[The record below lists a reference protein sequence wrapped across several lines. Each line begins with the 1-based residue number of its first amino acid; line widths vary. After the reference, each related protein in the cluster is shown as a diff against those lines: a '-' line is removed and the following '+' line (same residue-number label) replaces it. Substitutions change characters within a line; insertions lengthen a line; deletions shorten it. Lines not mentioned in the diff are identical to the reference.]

1 MSASEMKR
9 YDDMVVGSGISGL
22 TAALLLAMNGRK
34 VLVLEKGPRVGGSLL
49 RFRRDG
55 IPFDTGFHFTGGF
68 SPGGILHDMLS
79 VLGIRDVIQPVFL
92 SRDHGQQ
99 FVLEATGRRYDFPAG
114 IGRLREKLKTD
125 FPGEQAAVDGYFDRI
140 EEVCRRTTASD
151 LSMIGTPPKPMDE
164 DFVSLREVLDGLTS
178 NPELRKLFCVFGMC
192 YGVRPSEISFANHSR
207 VCYSLYESVARVQDG
222 GEAFIRAFQDKFKQ
236 LGVDVLCNRQIAE
249 CADIRQDCVGR
260 FVLNTGEEVAAANGI
275 LTIHPKSI
283 VELLPRDHLSR
294 AFVERVGGFESSS
307 GFFSVFGVLDG
318 GHREEEFGASVVSFV
333 PDADF
338 DQILDPAYAGDPALV
353 LMTSL
358 ETARD
363 GARKQVVHA
372 FESSMPA
379 QVEAWKDSTT
389 GRRPAAYAEYK
400 ARRVARIR
408 ERIVRAFPAYEK
420 HLQILDSASVLT
432 YRDYLHSP
440 DGSAYGVKQKIG
452 QYNLIGKLPLLNL
465 YAAGQSAVLP
475 GLVGAMM
482 SSFVVCRAVM
492 GKGVFDRFI
501 RQRMVS

>member
-1 MSASEMKR
+1 MKK
-9 YDDMVVGSGISGL
+9 YDDIVVGGGISGL
-22 TAALLLAMNGRK
+22 TAALLLAMNGRR
-34 VLVLEKGPRVGGSLL
+34 VLVVEKGPRIGGSLL
-49 RFRRDG
+49 RFHRDG

-68 SPGGILHDMLS
+68 SRGGILHDMLS
-79 VLGIRDVIQPVFL
+79 VIGLRGAIQPVFL
-92 SRDHGQQ
+92 SADRGQQ
-99 FVLEATGRRYDFPAG
+99 FILEASGRTFDFPAG
-114 IGRLREKLKTD
+114 IGRLREKLKSS
-125 FPGEQAAVDGYFDRI
+125 FPGEHGAVDAYLDRV
-140 EEVCRRTTASD
+140 EAVCHRTTASD
-151 LSMIGTPPKPMDE
+151 LGMIGTPPKPLDE
-164 DFVSLREVLDGLTS
+164 DFISLRDVVDGLTS
-178 NPELRKLFCVFGMC
+178 NPELRQLLCVLGMC

-222 GEAFIRAFQDKFKQ
+222 GEAFIRAFQGRFKE
-236 LGVDVLCNRQIAE
+236 LGVDVLCNRHVVE
-249 CADIRQDCVGR
+249 CADIREDCVGR
-260 FVLNTGEEVAAANGI
+260 FVLNTGEEIAAANGI

-294 AFVERVGGFESSS
+294 AFVERVAGYESSS
-307 GFFSVFGVLDG
+307 GFFSVFGVLDD
-318 GHREEEFGASVVSFV
+318 GHREEDFGTSVVSLV

-358 ETARD
+358 ETGRD

-372 FESSMPA
+372 FESSLPA
-379 QVEAWKDSTT
+379 QVEAWKDSVT
-389 GRRPAAYAEYK
+389 GRRPAEYAEYK
-400 ARRVARIR
+400 ARRVKRIR
-408 ERIVRAFPAYEK
+408 ERIVRARPAYER

-482 SSFVVCRAVM
+482 SSFVVCRSVL
-492 GKGVFDRFI
+492 GKSLFDEFI
-501 RQRMVS
+501 RQRMAS